1 MSIFTPAGSVTT
13 SLSHF
18 ALFGLA
24 AICEAE
30 LGVVARVWWT
40 DKLIPR
46 PKLDAGCQRH
56 AVAEAVHRHAAE
68 RTSPQSWLAL
78 RIDHEEKATAAFS
91 PRIKAP
97 SSPSAWHGLQSARN
111 AALDQLRARHA
122 LLDLQMI
129 GALGEPAYWLADK
142 TPDGGASRWEM
153 KTRNRGEEFVGNRL
167 SPLAG
172 YVAAREVEEV
182 LSGLKGATVNDEA
195 GKNQPDSRS
204 ATGFARPGPVDNA
217 LAWCA
222 LWGISQFPVTH
233 HLDAQ
238 SATACTNVPHNRTHP
253 TSVFL
258 PVPTRPITLARLRTI
273 IASRHLAVVG
283 ATQHAGPVDEIAAE
297 ASRRWLARRSIRALI
312 RFPVHVSDNPS
323 APERQVLEGTLIPM
337 DDPP

>member
-13 SLSHF
+13 ALSHF

-40 DKLIPR
+40 DQRIPR
-46 PKLDAGCQRH
+46 PQLDAGCQPH
-56 AVAEAVHRHAAE
+56 ALAEAVHRHAAE

-78 RIDHEEKATAAFS
+78 RIDHEEKAPAAFS

-97 SSPSAWHGLQSARN
+97 SSPSAWHGLQSVRN
-111 AALDQLRARHA
+111 TALDQLRAGHA

-129 GALGEPAYWLADK
+129 GALGEPAYWLAGK

-153 KTRNRGEEFVGNRL
+153 KTRNQGGDFVRDRL
-167 SPLAG
+167 SRLAG

-182 LSGLKGATVNDEA
+182 LSGLTGATVNDEA
-195 GKNQPDSRS
+195 GQNKPESRS

-238 SATACTNVPHNRTHP
+238 SATAGTNVPHNRTHP

-273 IASRHLAVVG
+273 IASRHLALVG
-283 ATQHAGPVDEIAAE
+283 ATQHAGPVDEITAK
-297 ASRRWLARRSIRALI
+297 ASRRWLASMSIRALI

-323 APERQVLEGTLIPM
+323 APERQVLNGTPIPM